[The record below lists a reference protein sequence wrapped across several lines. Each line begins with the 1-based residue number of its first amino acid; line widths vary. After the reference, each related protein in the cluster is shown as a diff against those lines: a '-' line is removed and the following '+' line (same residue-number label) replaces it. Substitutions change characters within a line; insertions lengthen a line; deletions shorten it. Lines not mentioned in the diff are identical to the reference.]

1 MLSLVLKNKSEN
13 VCSSKKIETP
23 STMTICTHPVKE
35 NVSKDFNQ

>member
-23 STMTICTHPVKE
+23 SPMTTCTHPIRE
-35 NVSKDFNQ
+35 HLSKDLNQ